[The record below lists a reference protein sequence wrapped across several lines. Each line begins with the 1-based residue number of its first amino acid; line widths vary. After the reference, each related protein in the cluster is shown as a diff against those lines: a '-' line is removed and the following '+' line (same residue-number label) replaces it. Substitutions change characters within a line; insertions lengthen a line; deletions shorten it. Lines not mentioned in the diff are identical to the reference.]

1 MKLLLNQVREFH
13 DAFGV
18 PVLPRAQL
26 PAASRRELRIRILR
40 EEFEE
45 YNHGELGDDIVEI
58 ADALGDMAYIIAG
71 TALEYGIPLDRV
83 LDEIHR
89 ANMAK
94 LGPDGKPILRDD
106 GKVIKPKGWQ
116 PPDIE
121 RALNGVLTEVGVQF
135 GDLDRG

>member
-1 MKLLLNQVREFH
+1 MKRLIEQVREFH

-18 PVLPRAQL
+18 PVVERPALPPEERRA
-26 PAASRRELRIRILR
+26 LRSRILR

-45 YNHGELGDDIVEI
+45 YNHAELGDDLAEI

-83 LDEIHR
+83 LDAIH
-89 ANMAK
+89 ASNMAK
-94 LGPDGKPILRDD
+94 LGPDGKPIMRED

-121 RALNGVLTEVGVQF
+121 AALF
-135 GDLDRG
+135 GDVGEA